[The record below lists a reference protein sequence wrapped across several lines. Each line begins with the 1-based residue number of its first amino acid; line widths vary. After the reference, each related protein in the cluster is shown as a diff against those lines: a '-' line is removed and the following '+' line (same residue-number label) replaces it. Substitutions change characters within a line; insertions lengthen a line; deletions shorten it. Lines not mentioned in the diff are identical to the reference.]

1 MGCLHI
7 YKEHLCFLT
16 LYPIDFIYQES
27 ADFCKYAPS
36 GKQWR
41 SSFGKKVNG
50 ITQRKRNEYNW

>member
-41 SSFGKKVNG
+41 SSFGKKSM
-50 ITQRKRNEYNW
+50 E